1 MDLGPTGRETQSLT
15 DGPSLL
21 LLSLSVIP
29 TPPSCLT
36 PRGLRALAM
45 WSTHSTTRHV
55 ISAII
60 TRLTRGISWWIS
72 LNNLEL
78 VLGWGTRGG
87 FYFLPREPDFDQRR
101 AENSMSM

>member
-1 MDLGPTGRETQSLT
+1 MDQGPTGLETKSLT
-15 DGPSLL
+15 GGPSLL

-72 LNNLEL
+72 LNSLEL
-78 VLGWGTRGG
+78 ARLGLGDETRWGFTEGRGE
-87 FYFLPREPDFDQRR
+87 PRF
-101 AENSMSM
+101 